1 MKKYFIYIML
11 VILLILFLIIKIF
24 MIYRMSNFV
33 FSTVDGFEVR
43 DGEIVGCNIEGGNL
57 VIPKM
62 IDGTLI
68 TRIGD
73 YAFEGLN
80 IENISI
86 PDSVVSIG
94 DYAFKNNNITSLNI
108 PSSVKEIGEGAFIH
122 NNIINLKISKDTVIG
137 DACFNDNMLDRSNA
151 FFYRDN
157 ELVSYGG
164 SVKGNVVVPNIRSI
178 GNKAFYESGIVSV
191 SIPNSVE
198 KIGNDAF
205 KSNYLIEIYLS
216 DNIDFISETAFSNN
230 IYLSEIIID
239 NTKDKLSNYPW
250 GASNSNLFWLK

>member
-11 VILLILFLIIKIF
+11 VILLILFLVIKIF
-24 MIYRMSNFV
+24 MTYRMSNFV
-33 FSTVDGFEVR
+33 FSTVNGFEVR
-43 DGEIVGCNIEGGNL
+43 DGEIIGCNIKGGNL

-68 TRIGD
+68 TRIGA

-94 DYAFKNNNITSLNI
+94 DYAFKNNNIINLNI

-122 NNIINLKISKDTVIG
+122 NKIMDLKLSKDTIIG

-151 FFYRDN
+151 FFYREN
-157 ELVSYGG
+157 VLVSYGG
-164 SVKGNVVVPNIRSI
+164 SIKGHVIVPNVKSI

-191 SIPNSVE
+191 SIPDSVE
-198 KIGNDAF
+198 RIGNDAF
-205 KSNYLIEIYLS
+205 KSNYLIEVYLS
-216 DNIDFISETAFSNN
+216 NNINFISETAFSNN

-239 NTKDKLSNYPW
+239 NTICLSICRSCCKICN
-250 GASNSNLFWLK
+250 N